1 MASRHI
7 YEKTASGVSDFVY
20 VDLLPDVKRSRQ
32 FNVNVIAA
40 LFLFVF
46 LSFVLIYMP
55 FRAATESFEVLNSM
69 NNDYKHELSLTREEF
84 AGYEINLETILF
96 EEDIDNLLLYKVDFN
111 NFFDD
116 IELIIDQNEGTI
128 IYINYSAGDSTMEV
142 TVLHSSR
149 FIFNIINN
157 DLLAL
162 GWVESSEFS
171 IPTRSGDAIL
181 YSSTFSLGVDRDAE

>member
-1 MASRHI
+1 MSKHI
-7 YEKTASGVSDFVY
+7 YAKTAGGSSDFVY

-32 FNVNVIAA
+32 FNVNVIAS

-55 FRAATESFEVLNSM
+55 FRAATEKFEALNSE
-69 NNDYKHELSLTREEF
+69 NNDFRHELLLTEEEF
-84 AGYEINLETILF
+84 AGYEINLETISF
-96 EEDIDNLLLYKVDFN
+96 EEDIDNLSLYKVDFN

-116 IELIIDQNEGTI
+116 IELIVDQNEGTI
-128 IYINYSAGDSTMEV
+128 IYINYSAGASTMQV

-149 FIFNIINN
+149 FTFNILNN

-162 GWVESSEFS
+162 GWVETSEFS
-171 IPTRSGDAIL
+171 VPVRTGDAVL